1 MAVARCLAMLGGVEE
16 EEGQREEPVEQGRDN
31 RPPMLPGP
39 PRLPLT
45 LEEEDTAVA
54 GALVRWEEVTAEVEE
69 EEEVGVMGAQVE
81 LVAVIFKAN
90 CLPWR
95 VEELEEGLVLAVG
108 VALWPVLLELA
119 AEEGVEVGVM
129 T

>member
-1 MAVARCLAMLGGVEE
+1 MAAARCLATLGGVEE

-54 GALVRWEEVTAEVEE
+54 GALVRWEEVTVEVG

-90 CLPWR
+90 CLP
-95 VEELEEGLVLAVG
+95 
-108 VALWPVLLELA
+108 
-119 AEEGVEVGVM
+119 
-129 T
+129 

>member
-1 MAVARCLAMLGGVEE
+1 MAAARCLAMLGGVEE

-54 GALVRWEEVTAEVEE
+54 GALVRWEEVTVEVE

-90 CLPWR
+90 CLP
-95 VEELEEGLVLAVG
+95 
-108 VALWPVLLELA
+108 
-119 AEEGVEVGVM
+119 
-129 T
+129 